1 MQISTSEQ
9 DVAACRDGARRR
21 YRNRPL
27 LCSLSPASADGP
39 AQLLGAGGF
48 NVSASGPV
56 DLGRALLL
64 KLRDP
69 DGGDRR
75 TFLARVAG
83 ADRLADGSW
92 LVCCRFAGTPRRE
105 GESDS
110 QPGTLAPA
118 GEAASRPLLAARAA
132 S

>member
-1 MQISTSEQ
+1 MHLSPSEEA
-9 DVAACRDGARRR
+9 AACRAYARFR

-27 LCSLSPASADGP
+27 LCSLSPASADAP
-39 AQLLGAGGF
+39 ALLLAAGWF

-69 DGGDRR
+69 DGGNRQ
-75 TFLARVAG
+75 TFLARVAS

-92 LVCCRFAGTPRRE
+92 LVCCRFAGTPRRA
-105 GESDS
+105 GESGAR
-110 QPGTLAPA
+110 PGALLPDA
-118 GEAASRPLLAARAA
+118 EAAPGPLLAARAA